1 MNNQLEKKRINKII
15 LNKNNSIFQAIKKL
29 NSTNYQVC
37 LVLNKKNKLL
47 GTITDGDIRRA
58 IIKKIDFQSSVN
70 KIMNKNPIFVKEDTD
85 INIVKLLMKKKSVL
99 QIPVVNKK
107 KEVIN
112 LIIWKD
118 EKNFNNAKVII
129 MAGGIGK
136 RMRPLTTKLPKPM
149 IKIRNK
155 PILEHIIIKLRSQGF
170 KDITLSVRYLNKKI
184 KSYFKNGDKFGVK
197 INYITENKILGTAG
211 SLSLINPKSI
221 NDETIVINADTI
233 FNLSLGDLID
243 FHKKKKSLMTMAI
256 RQETI
261 KSNYG
266 VIKSKGFIFNKIEE
280 KPVLTTYINAGIYVL
295 SKNIF
300 KHIKKNSY
308 LDMPDLFNFLKKKYK
323 NKIFL
328 FPIYE
333 KFQEF
338 GTLKDL
344 KKIK

>member
-1 MNNQLEKKRINKII
+1 MNNQLKKRRINKII

-37 LVLNKKNKLL
+37 LVLDKKNKLL

-58 IIKKIDFQSSVN
+58 IIQKVDFKSSVN
-70 KIMNKNPIFVKEDTD
+70 KIMNRNPIFVQEDTD
-85 INIVKLLMKKKSVL
+85 INIVKSLMKKKSVL

-118 EKNFNNAKVII
+118 EKNFNNPKVII

-136 RMRPLTTKLPKPM
+136 RMRPLTAKLPKPM

-170 KDITLSVRYLNKKI
+170 KDIILSVRYLNKKI
-184 KSYFKNGDKFGVK
+184 KNYFKNGEKFGVK
-197 INYITENKILGTAG
+197 INYITEKKILGTAG

-221 NDETIVINADTI
+221 NNETIVINADTI

-243 FHKKKKSLMTMAI
+243 FHKQKKSLMTMAI

-266 VIKSKGFIFNKIEE
+266 IIE
-280 KPVLTTYINAGIYVL
+280 
-295 SKNIF
+295 F
-300 KHIKKNSY
+300 
-308 LDMPDLFNFLKKKYK
+308 
-323 NKIFL
+323 
-328 FPIYE
+328 
-333 KFQEF
+333 
-338 GTLKDL
+338 
-344 KKIK
+344 